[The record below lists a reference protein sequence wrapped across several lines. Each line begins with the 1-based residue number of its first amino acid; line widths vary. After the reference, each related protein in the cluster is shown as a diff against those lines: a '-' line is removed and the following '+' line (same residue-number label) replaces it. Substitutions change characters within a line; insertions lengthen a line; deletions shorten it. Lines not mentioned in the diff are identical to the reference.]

1 MKNSDCYVV
10 VGTGS
15 IAKRHISN
23 LKQLFPNALIACA
36 PSSKESMSIHQIE
49 ADKIFRDISEA
60 IKANPICAIVASP
73 TPLHLKNAY
82 DFLCSDIPTLIE
94 KPLCQNLKA
103 FKEYKEVFER
113 KKSIVEIG
121 YCLRYQPAAIEFK
134 KLIEKKNVLGE
145 IHSVIV
151 DVGQYLPD
159 WRPGTDYKES
169 VSAKESLGGGVLL
182 ELSHELDYIN
192 WLFGASD
199 SVFCKAINT
208 GVLSIDVEDKVDAI
222 LMRND
227 NFTINLHMDFLQRNP
242 ERYCKVI
249 GSEGNLQWDILRNRI
264 VFKGSKEREEVL
276 FFEEEYDRNEMY
288 LSMLS
293 RFSRLV
299 KENLKPLIS
308 LEEGLNVVN
317 LIESMKKSSINNKV
331 CGVDSLISQ

>member
-36 PSSKESMSIHQIE
+36 PSSKESKSIHQIE

-242 ERYCKVI
+242 VRYCKVI

-299 KENLKPLIS
+299 KKNLKPLIS
-308 LEEGLNVVN
+308 LEDGLNVVN

-331 CGVDSLISQ
+331 YRVDSL

>member
-36 PSSKESMSIHQIE
+36 PSSNESSSIHQIE
-49 ADKIFRDISEA
+49 ADKIFRDIREA
-60 IKANPICAIVASP
+60 IKANPICAIIASP
-73 TPLHLKNAY
+73 TSLHLKNAY

-94 KPLCQNLKA
+94 KPLCKNLKA

-113 KKSIVEIG
+113 KKSKVEIG
-121 YCLRYQPAAIEFK
+121 YCLRYQPAAMEFK
-134 KLIEKKNVLGE
+134 KLIDEKNILGE
-145 IHSVIV
+145 IHSVII

-159 WRPGTDYKES
+159 WRPGIDYKKS

-208 GVLSIDVEDKVDAI
+208 GSLNIDVEDKVDAI
-222 LMRND
+222 LMRKD

-242 ERYCKVI
+242 VRYCKVI
-249 GSEGNLQWDILRNRI
+249 GSEGNLQWDILRNKI
-264 VFKGSKEREEVL
+264 VFKGSKEQEKVL
-276 FFEEEYDRNEMY
+276 FSEEEYDRNEMY
-288 LSMLS
+288 LSMLV

-308 LEEGLNVVN
+308 LEEALNVVN
-317 LIESMKKSSINNKV
+317 LIESMKKSSINNKAYR
-331 CGVDSLISQ
+331 VDISN